1 MRAIFGYNSSF
12 KSRVIRVRTLCK
24 WSHVGII
31 IGDFVLEAQGGVGVV
46 LTPIEN
52 FLARYDE
59 VEIRYLK
66 GSVNKVLPLIGKPF
80 DSLGAIGLF
89 MNIPILKSNGAF
101 ICSELVAIASHEIED
116 INAAKATPR
125 SIYKLTR
132 SLLSI

>member
-1 MRAIFGYNSSF
+1 MRVIFGYNSSF
-12 KSRVIRVRTLCK
+12 KSRVIRIRTLCK

-31 IGDFVLEAQGGVGVV
+31 IGDFVLEAQ
-46 LTPIEN
+46 
-52 FLARYDE
+52 
-59 VEIRYLK
+59 
-66 GSVNKVLPLIGKPF
+66 VLPLIGKPF

-101 ICSELVAIASHEIED
+101 ICSGLVAIASNEIED

-125 SIYKLTR
+125 SIYKLTS

>member
-1 MRAIFGYNSSF
+1 MRVIFGYNSSF
-12 KSRVIRVRTLCK
+12 KSRVIRIRTLCK

-46 LTPIEN
+46 LTPIKS

-89 MNIPILKSNGAF
+89 MNIPILKSHGAF
-101 ICSELVAIASHEIED
+101 ICSGLVAIAADNIKDYEVS
-116 INAAKATPR
+116 KATPK
-125 SIYKLTR
+125 SIYKLTK
-132 SLLSI
+132 IYHQ